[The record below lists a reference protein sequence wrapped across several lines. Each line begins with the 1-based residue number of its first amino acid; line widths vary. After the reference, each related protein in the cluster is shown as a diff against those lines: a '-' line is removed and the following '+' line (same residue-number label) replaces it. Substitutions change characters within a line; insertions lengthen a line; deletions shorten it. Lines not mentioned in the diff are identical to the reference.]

1 MAADITGTYLNLN
14 NGYPRGYET
23 DTDSMS
29 PFTLWSPKSSSLY
42 SSTSQHNS
50 PQFPLSLSPL
60 IVARFFYLRH
70 LIKQFKTFKF

>member
-42 SSTSQHNS
+42 SSTSQHNTTVLS
-50 PQFPLSLSPL
+50 TLPLHNTTVPSSLSLSLPS
-60 IVARFFYLRH
+60 
-70 LIKQFKTFKF
+70 